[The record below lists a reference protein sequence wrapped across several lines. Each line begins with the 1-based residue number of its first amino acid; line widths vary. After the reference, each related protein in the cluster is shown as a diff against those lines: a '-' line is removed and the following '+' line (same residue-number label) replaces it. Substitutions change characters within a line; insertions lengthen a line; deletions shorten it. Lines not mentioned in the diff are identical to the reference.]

1 MAWVSLLV
9 AGVLEVAWSLMMKQS
24 DGCTR
29 LWPSVLTIVTMI
41 ASFLLLAYSMK
52 TLPLGTVYPI
62 WTGIGAVGA
71 FLVGVLVLGES
82 ASALRIAALVLIMSG
97 LVLMTAGS
105 TR

>member
-24 DGCTR
+24 DGFTR

>member
-24 DGCTR
+24 DGFTR

-41 ASFLLLAYSMK
+41 ASFLLLAYSMN
-52 TLPLGTVYPI
+52 TLPLGTVFPI

>member
-24 DGCTR
+24 DGFTR
-29 LWPSVLTIVTMI
+29 LWPSVFTIVTMI
-41 ASFLLLAYSMK
+41 ASFVLLAYSMK